1 MHDAVPE
8 GGTGRFGPLALLRA
22 RRFGPLFTT
31 QFLSAFNDN
40 FVRQT
45 LAMLIL
51 FWRH

>member
-1 MHDAVPE
+1 M
-8 GGTGRFGPLALLRA
+8 FGELMTSRCFA
-22 RRFGPLFTT
+22 PLFWRP
-31 QFLSAFNDN
+31 FLSAFNDN